1 MIVSRRPAWA
11 AGTVAETV
19 AITVAGI
26 VAETVAT
33 AAPSPRN

>member
-19 AITVAGI
+19 AGTVAT